1 MSEIGFRVSSVDRNN
16 HTVHMMVNGCP
27 VTAVCTP
34 THHPEVYEQVKS
46 LLIGSIVNS
55 PIVKYAPSRGFV
67 R

>member
-1 MSEIGFRVSSVDRNN
+1 MPEMGFRVSSVDRNN

-34 THHPEVYEQVKS
+34 NHHPEVYEQVKS
-46 LLIGSIVNS
+46 LLIGSIVN
-55 PIVKYAPSRGFV
+55 PPVVKYAPPKGFV